1 MAEKKGGEDEG
12 VQSPNSVLVVGAG
25 IGGIKA
31 SIDLA
36 ESGFKVHLVDES
48 PFIGGTLTQL
58 DCQFPTN
65 DCGMCKMLPSFG
77 SEFCSDLCLR
87 RGLDHPNI
95 DIITNA
101 GLKGLEG
108 EPGRFEAL
116 VMKKAKLVDPERCI
130 ACNLCE
136 DVCPIEVGHLFN
148 QGLSKRKAIYIQH
161 LSAIPSIYTID
172 VENCNKCGECVKICP
187 TTAIDLSLDD
197 EDVKMD
203 VGAIILALG
212 FEPFDPT
219 EVSALHYSEFQ
230 NVVTALEFER
240 LLSGTGPNMDRT
252 LYRISDNK
260 TPRKIAFIQCVGSRD
275 ESRNYCPN
283 TCCMHSLKEAMMVK
297 ELYPEMDVTI
307 FFMDMRAFGKGYHR
321 YYEEAQR
328 MGIKFV
334 RSRVADIWEEDNH
347 NLRVNFVDEGD
358 EPKHE
363 TFEMVVLATGQNPPK
378 KAKELGDILG
388 IKLDRYGFCKP
399 MKGSPI
405 ETSKLGIFVCGS
417 FSGPKDIPDTITE
430 ASAAAAI
437 AGSLLRTNG
446 DKMEM
451 KGENGMVVKEET
463 VEEEKIKDVEKEGIG
478 IFICKCESCVAHA
491 IIIDELLNFSKSL
504 PGVIHVEDMDFLCLE
519 LEEASKKM
527 LDANVGKV
535 VFAACAPYP
544 FEVKFKRAL
553 ASAGI
558 NPSQLEIVNLRE
570 GCAWVHVDKQEA
582 TDKAK
587 TLIAMVNQK
596 LRGQEYLETSVKPVV
611 PKALAI
617 GGGISGM
624 VCALRIAETGY
635 AVDIVEKTKVLG
647 GNASHVYHTIDGLD
661 VQKFLK
667 DNMEKT
673 EKNELITVYKNSEVL
688 SISGR
693 AGGFMAEIKTP
704 SGQEKIEYGT
714 VIVATGANELMPHEY
729 LYKEHESVI
738 TQRELEK
745 RIIDD
750 ALKAKII
757 VMIQCVGLRD
767 DERHYCG
774 RICCAHAIKNALNI
788 KEIDPK
794 AEVHILYRDMMTY
807 GFTEEYYIK
816 AKEMG
821 VNFIRYE
828 LEAKPEVKVEKG
840 KLNVK
845 VEDIV
850 LGEDILINPDLL
862 VLSLGPSPENNKALL
877 KVFETDLKLDEDGFF
892 SEANIKFRPVDFLT
906 HGIYVCGLAHSPG
919 TLVES
924 IAQAEAAAGRAL
936 TILSK
941 KEMLSRRLI
950 SEVNERWCVGCE
962 ACITACP
969 YDARILDSDKR
980 VAMVVDALCQG
991 CGMCAVVCPSGA
1003 AKLKGYKEKQMMAMI
1018 DEAVV

>member
-1 MAEKKGGEDEG
+1 MIDKTEKVDYKE
-12 VQSPNSVLVVGAG
+12 QKPNSALVVGAG

-31 SIDLA
+31 SLDLA
-36 ESGFKVHLVDES
+36 ESGFNVHLVDES
-48 PFIGGTLTQL
+48 PFIGGTLSQL
-58 DCQFPTN
+58 DRQFPTN

-101 GLKGLEG
+101 ELKGLEG
-108 EPGRFEAL
+108 EPGKFKAL
-116 VMKKAKLVDPERCI
+116 VKKKARFVDPERCI
-130 ACNLCE
+130 ACNLCV
-136 DVCPIEVGHLFN
+136 DVCPIEVGHDFN

-161 LSAIPSIYTID
+161 LSVIPSVYTID
-172 VENCNKCGECVKICP
+172 TENCNRCGECVKICP
-187 TTAIDLSLDD
+187 TKAIDLSLED
-197 EDVKMD
+197 EEVKMEL
-203 VGAIILALG
+203 GAIILALG
-212 FEPFDPT
+212 FEPFNPT
-219 EVSALHYSEFQ
+219 EVSALHYSECQ

-252 LYRISDNK
+252 LYRISDNNI
-260 TPRKIAFIQCVGSRD
+260 PSKIAFIQCVGSRD
-275 ESRNYCPN
+275 ESRNYCSN
-283 TCCMHSLKEAMMVK
+283 ACCMHSLKEAIMAK

-321 YYEEAQR
+321 YYEEAQG

-334 RSRVADIWEEDNH
+334 ISRVADIWEEENH

-378 KAKELGDILG
+378 KAKELADILG

-399 MKGSPI
+399 MIGSPI
-405 ETSKLGIFVCGS
+405 ETSKPGIFVCGS

-430 ASAAAAI
+430 ASAAAAM

-446 DKMEM
+446 NKKVM
-451 KGENGMVVKEET
+451 KVDEETVVKEET
-463 VEEEKIKDVEKEGIG
+463 VEEEKIKDEEKEGIG

-491 IIIDELLNFSKSL
+491 LKIDELLNFSKSL
-504 PGVIHVEDMDFLCLE
+504 PDVIHVEDMDFLCLE
-519 LEEASKKM
+519 LEEASQKM
-527 LDANVGKV
+527 ADANVGKV

-544 FEVKFKRAL
+544 FEIKFKRAL
-553 ASAGI
+553 TSAGI

-570 GCAWVHVDKQEA
+570 GCAWVHDDKQE
-582 TDKAK
+582 TTEKAK
-587 TLIAMVNQK
+587 ALIAMANQK
-596 LRGQEYLETSVKPVV
+596 LRGQEYLETSAKPVV
-611 PKALAI
+611 PKALVI
-617 GGGISGM
+617 GGGVSGM

-635 AVDIVEKTKVLG
+635 AVDIIEITDVLG
-647 GNASHVYHTIDGLD
+647 GNARHVYNTIDGMD

-667 DNMEKT
+667 DMMEKI

-688 SISGR
+688 NISRR
-693 AGGFMAEIKTP
+693 AGGFISEIKTP
-704 SGQEKIEYGT
+704 SDQEKIGYGT
-714 VIVATGANELMPHEY
+714 VIIATGANELMQHEY
-729 LYKEHESVI
+729 LYKEHEGVI
-738 TQRELEK
+738 SQRELEK
-745 RIIDD
+745 RIVDGD
-750 ALKAKII
+750 LKAKTI
-757 VMIQCVGLRD
+757 VMIQCFGLRD

-774 RICCAHAIKNALNI
+774 RICCSHAIKNALKI

-816 AKEMG
+816 SKEMG

-828 LEAKPEVKVEKG
+828 LEEKPEVKVEKG

-845 VEDIV
+845 VKDVV

-862 VLSLGPSPENNKALL
+862 VLSLGPTPENNKALL

-906 HGIYVCGLAHSPG
+906 DGIYVCGLAHSPG

-924 IAQAEAAAGRAL
+924 IAQAEAAAARAL

-962 ACITACP
+962 ACVTACP

-980 VAMVVDALCQG
+980 VAMVEDALCQG

>member
-1 MAEKKGGEDEG
+1 MIDKTKNVDEKEQKPY
-12 VQSPNSVLVVGAG
+12 SALVVGAG

-36 ESGFKVHLVDES
+36 ESGFNVHLLDES
-48 PFIGGTLTQL
+48 PFIGGTLSQL
-58 DCQFPTN
+58 DRQFPTN
-65 DCGMCKMLPSFG
+65 DCGLCKMLPSFG
-77 SEFCSDLCLR
+77 NEFCSDLCLR

-95 DIITNA
+95 EIITNA

-108 EPGRFEAL
+108 EPGKFEAL
-116 VMKKAKLVDPERCI
+116 ITKKARFVDPDRCI
-130 ACNLCE
+130 ACNLCV
-136 DVCPIEVGHLFN
+136 DVCPIEVGHGFN

-161 LSAIPSIYTID
+161 LSAIPSVYTVD

-187 TTAIDLSLDD
+187 TNAIDLSLED
-197 EDVKMD
+197 EDTKMD

-219 EVSALHYSEFQ
+219 EVSALQYSEFQ

-240 LLSGTGPNMDRT
+240 LLSGVGPNMDRT
-252 LYRISDNK
+252 LHRISDNK
-260 TPRKIAFIQCVGSRD
+260 TPKKIAFVQCVGSRD
-275 ESRNYCPN
+275 EERNYCSN
-283 TCCMHSLKEAMMVK
+283 ACCMHSLKEAMMVK

-307 FFMDMRAFGKGYHR
+307 FFMDMRTFGKGYHR

-347 NLRVNFVDEGD
+347 NLRVNFVDQGD
-358 EPKHE
+358 EPKKE

-388 IKLDRYGFCKP
+388 IKLDRYGFCIP

-405 ETSKLGIFVCGS
+405 ETSRPGIFICGS

-430 ASAAAAI
+430 ASAAAAM
-437 AGSLLRTNG
+437 AGSLLRINVE
-446 DKMEM
+446 DEEKKVNIE
-451 KGENGMVVKEET
+451 KVVKEET
-463 VEEEKIKDVEKEGIG
+463 VEEEKKKDVKKEGIG

-491 IIIDELLNFSKSL
+491 LNIDEILSFSKSL
-504 PGVIHVEDMDFLCLE
+504 PDVTFVEDMDFLCLE
-519 LEEASKKM
+519 LDEASKKM
-527 LDANVGKV
+527 VDANVDKV

-570 GCAWVHVDKQEA
+570 GCAWVHDDKQIA
-582 TDKAK
+582 TEKAK
-587 TLIAMVNQK
+587 ALIAMANQK
-596 LRGQEYLETSVKPVV
+596 LRSQEYLQPSVKPVV
-611 PKALAI
+611 PRALVI
-617 GGGISGM
+617 GGGISGI
-624 VCALRIAETGY
+624 VCALRIAENGH
-635 AVDIVEKTKVLG
+635 AVDIIEITDVLG
-647 GNASHVYHTIDGLD
+647 GNARHVYHTIDGMD
-661 VQKFLK
+661 VQKLLK
-667 DNMEKT
+667 DNVEKI

-688 SISGR
+688 GISGR
-693 AGGFMAEIKTP
+693 AGGFIAEIKTP

-714 VIVATGANELMPHEY
+714 VIIATGANELVPHEY
-729 LYKEHESVI
+729 LYKEHEDVI
-738 TQRELEK
+738 AQRELEK
-745 RIIDD
+745 RIIDED
-750 ALKAKII
+750 LKAKTI

-774 RICCAHAIKNALNI
+774 RICCSQAIKNALKI
-788 KEIDPK
+788 KETDPNI
-794 AEVHILYRDMMTY
+794 EVHILYRDMMTY

-816 AKEMG
+816 AKEKG

-828 LEAKPEVKVEKG
+828 LGEKPEVKVEKG
-840 KLNVK
+840 KMNVK
-845 VEDIV
+845 VKDIV
-850 LGEDILINPDLL
+850 LGENILIDPDLI

-877 KVFETDLKLDEDGFF
+877 KAFETDLKLDEDGFL

-906 HGIYVCGLAHSPG
+906 DGIYVCGLAHSPG
-919 TLVES
+919 TLMES

-941 KEMLSRRLI
+941 KEILSKRLI

-969 YDARILDSDKR
+969 YDARILDSDR
-980 VAMVVDALCQG
+980 RIAVVVDALCQG
-991 CGMCAVVCPSGA
+991 CGMCAVICPSGA
-1003 AKLKGYKEKQMMAMI
+1003 AKLKGYKEKQMMGMI
-1018 DEAVV
+1018 DEAVI